1 MLNKKKKL
9 ETAEQKMNQSIPAF
23 LCCMNPLLCVC
34 VRGVCVCVALFS
46 RGQHPLLMT
55 QSLSSGRKL
64 QMWEGV
70 DCQLQKERRKSK
82 RRALQAGGGAALC
95 RGIPG
100 FSTSGGNPQSCFLL
114 SFVLPFTV
122 SLSLCQIYTAEQ
134 PNQIF
139 SKSSLKASF

>member
-1 MLNKKKKL
+1 MLNKTKKL
-9 ETAEQKMNQSIPAF
+9 ETAEQKMNRSIPAF

-34 VRGVCVCVALFS
+34 VC
-46 RGQHPLLMT
+46 
-55 QSLSSGRKL
+55 SSVQQRTTSFTILYDTEPKFRKKTADVGG
-64 QMWEGV
+64 E

>member
-1 MLNKKKKL
+1 
-9 ETAEQKMNQSIPAF
+9 MNRSIPAF
-23 LCCMNPLLCVC
+23 LCCTNHLQ
-34 VRGVCVCVALFS
+34 RVCVCVFS
-46 RGQHPLLMT
+46 RGQHPLLSFMT

-64 QMWEGV
+64 QMWEGE
-70 DCQLQKERRKSK
+70 DCQLHKERRKFK

-100 FSTSGGNPQSCFLL
+100 FSTSGGNPQGCFLH
-114 SFVLPFTV
+114 SVVLPFTV
-122 SLSLCQIYTAEQ
+122 SLSRCQIYTAEQ